1 MDYTESI
8 NFYCKLLGTCCTH
21 NQVSLTPFDIFILA
35 NHLEVPANFLY
46 KNKLI
51 SYIINKND
59 YWMEPV
65 INLKNEVCPFLF
77 FKNDSERICEI
88 HESRPTVCRIYPLNY
103 NIQLNSYTIPENA
116 KERCK
121 KCFDTEE
128 IVSVNEYIKSSE
140 LEERINFYKDYIDLK
155 KIILNHGF
163 TLQKIKGNPVQKKQF
178 FKIQEILYEKYPIQF
193 SSQTVFPWEEIKQ
206 EIFDVIEFDL

>member
-77 FKNDSERICEI
+77 F
-88 HESRPTVCRIYPLNY
+88 L
-103 NIQLNSYTIPENA
+103 
-116 KERCK
+116 
-121 KCFDTEE
+121 
-128 IVSVNEYIKSSE
+128 
-140 LEERINFYKDYIDLK
+140 
-155 KIILNHGF
+155 
-163 TLQKIKGNPVQKKQF
+163 
-178 FKIQEILYEKYPIQF
+178 
-193 SSQTVFPWEEIKQ
+193 
-206 EIFDVIEFDL
+206 